1 MVVEQR
7 WIDRETI
14 NGRRSHPSRR
24 LKDGYG
30 LLRLSLY
37 ARLQPCRAT
46 GTRDRHKQP
55 RLPCHALDNDTLST
69 AALQH
74 ALSSLYSIAPIIA
87 AAISLPAS
95 CCSGCQ
101 RWPLEA
107 NGRRLGLNARPSGKP
122 SRGGN
127 RRATLLPCWRKP
139 LRQSRPTDP
148 SRLIQIATERPLAE
162 INVRRPPLRDPQR
175 ASANLPLLRGR
186 TELRQRSNHRV
197 YFLDHITSFAA
208 GAVAMVL
215 ETSLGPLSHD
225 RAAISLLSTAC
236 VRRRP
241 ALQNVRA

>member
-1 MVVEQR
+1 MPS
-7 WIDRETI
+7 IMT
-14 NGRRSHPSRR
+14 RS
-24 LKDGYG
+24 
-30 LLRLSLY
+30 
-37 ARLQPCRAT
+37 
-46 GTRDRHKQP
+46 
-55 RLPCHALDNDTLST
+55 
-69 AALQH
+69 ALQH

-127 RRATLLPCWRKP
+127 RHATLLPCWRK
-139 LRQSRPTDP
+139 
-148 SRLIQIATERPLAE
+148 

-197 YFLDHITSFAA
+197 YFFDHITSFAA
-208 GAVAMVL
+208 GATVAMVL
-215 ETSLGPLSHD
+215 ETYLAPLSHD
-225 RAAISLLSTAC
+225 RAAMALLSTAC
-236 VRRRP
+236 VCRRP
-241 ALQNVRA
+241 ALQNVKP